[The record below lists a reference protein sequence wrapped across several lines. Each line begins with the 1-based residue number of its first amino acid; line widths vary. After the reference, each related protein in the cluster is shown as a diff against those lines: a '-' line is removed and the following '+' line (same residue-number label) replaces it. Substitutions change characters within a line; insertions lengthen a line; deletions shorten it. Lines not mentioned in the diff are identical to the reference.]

1 MPKMNSSEL
10 AARLSSQRASAIA
23 SQSASDIPA
32 QRADAIDYYMGDMS
46 RDMPTTEGRSSAVSS
61 DVADTVE
68 GMLPSLMEIFAG
80 SDEVVQFEP
89 VGPEDVQA
97 AEQET
102 DYTNHVFMQENDGFL
117 VLYSFIKDA
126 LLSKNGY
133 VKVWWE
139 DDETSERE
147 TYYDQSDDA
156 FALIMQQVASSDDY
170 QIVEHSINTDDA
182 TGITS
187 HDVTIEQ
194 TKDASKVCVI
204 GVPPEEVG
212 IERGA
217 RSLRD
222 CNYFYHDVRKTKEE
236 LIEQGYDEDQITSLL
251 PDTGQRG
258 IESTSR
264 DTTSGAGFA
273 GGDKES
279 QRLLITEH
287 YVRMDYEGKG
297 KSELYRVTT
306 GGANGDVLRINGK
319 DDIQPI
325 DVIPFA
331 AMTPIPMPHRFFG
344 RSIADLVMDIQ
355 RIKTALMR
363 GMLDNVYLS
372 NNPRVE
378 VAEENAGPNT
388 LDDLLVQR
396 PGGVVRTKRLG
407 GIQWQ
412 VVPNISGNLFP
423 AIEYMDATREWR
435 TGVTRQGQGIDANA
449 LQNQSAT
456 AVSQAFT
463 AAQARLRLV
472 ARIMAET
479 GIKDMFSLIHAT
491 IRKHGQQ
498 AKTVR
503 LRNQWVQVD
512 PRNWKTRN
520 DLTINVG
527 LGTGGKQQR
536 LASLTMLAGLQEK
549 AMASGLTNLVS
560 AEHLYSTAKEIVKA
574 LELKNVDAYFSDPKS
589 QPPLQPKP
597 DPKMIELQA
606 KNEIEK
612 TQAQADIAVQTQKTQ
627 AEIAAN
633 EQKQMIELQMAR
645 ELHEMRMREMQ
656 FAFEAKV
663 AETQAKAF
671 ASAAPATVDAVPQ

>member
-1 MPKMNSSEL
+1 MSKMNSSDL

-23 SQSASDIPA
+23 SQSASDIPN

-61 DVADTVE
+61 DVADTIE
-68 GMLPSLMEIFAG
+68 GMMPSLMEIFAG

-102 DYTNHVFMQENDGFL
+102 DYVNHVFMQENDGFL
-117 VLYSFIKDA
+117 VLYSFIKDT
-126 LLSKNGY
+126 LLSKTGY

-139 DDETSERE
+139 EDETAERE

-222 CNYFYHDVRKTKEE
+222 CNYFYHDVRKTKDE
-236 LIEQGYDEDQITSLL
+236 LIEQGYDEDQVSSLL

-258 IESTSR
+258 IESASR
-264 DTTSGAGFA
+264 DATSGDGFA
-273 GGDKES
+273 GADKES

-297 KSELYRVTT
+297 KSGLYRVTT

-331 AMTPIPMPHRFFG
+331 AMTPIPMPHRFIG
-344 RSIADLVMDIQ
+344 RSVADLVMDIQ

-363 GMLDNVYLS
+363 GMLDNVYLA

-396 PGGVVRTKRLG
+396 PGGVVRTKRMG

-456 AVSQAFT
+456 AVNQAFT
-463 AAQARLRLV
+463 AAQARLRLI

-491 IRKHGQQ
+491 IRKHGQK

-549 AMASGLTNLVS
+549 AMANGLTNLVS
-560 AEHLYSTAKEIVKA
+560 AEHLYATAKEIVKA

-633 EQKQMIELQMAR
+633 EQKRMIELQMAR
-645 ELHEMRMREMQ
+645 ELHEMKMREMQ

-663 AETQAKAF
+663 AEAQAKAF
-671 ASAAPATVDAVPQ
+671 AGAATATVDAVPQ

>member
-61 DVADTVE
+61 DVADTIE
-68 GMLPSLMEIFAG
+68 GMMPSLMEIFAG

>member
-23 SQSASDIPA
+23 SQSASGIPA
-32 QRADAIDYYMGDMS
+32 QRADATDYYMGDMS

-61 DVADTVE
+61 DVADTIE
-68 GMLPSLMEIFAG
+68 GMMPSLMEIFAG

-117 VLYSFIKDA
+117 VLYSFVKDA

-139 DDETSERE
+139 EDETSERE

-251 PDTGQRG
+251 ADTGQRG
-258 IESTSR
+258 IESASR
-264 DTTSGAGFA
+264 DATSGAGFA
-273 GGDKES
+273 GADKES

-297 KSELYRVTT
+297 KSGLYRVTT

-331 AMTPIPMPHRFFG
+331 AMTPIPMPHRFIG
-344 RSIADLVMDIQ
+344 RSVADLVMDIQ

-363 GMLDNVYLS
+363 GMLDNVYLA

-645 ELHEMRMREMQ
+645 ELHEMKMREMQ
-656 FAFEAKV
+656 FAFDAKV
-663 AETQAKAF
+663 AEAQAKAF
-671 ASAAPATVDAVPQ
+671 AGAASATVDAVPQ

>member
-32 QRADAIDYYMGDMS
+32 QRADALDYYMGDMS

-61 DVADTVE
+61 DVADTIE
-68 GMLPSLMEIFAG
+68 GMMPSLMEIFAG

-102 DYTNHVFMQENDGFL
+102 DYVNHVFMQENDGFL
-117 VLYSFIKDA
+117 VLYSFIKDS
-126 LLSKNGY
+126 LLSKTGY

-139 DDETSERE
+139 DDETAERE
-147 TYYDQSDDA
+147 TYYDQPDDA
-156 FALIMQQVASSDDY
+156 FALIMQQVASNDDY
-170 QIVEHSINTDDA
+170 QIVEHSINTDEA

-194 TKDASKVCVI
+194 TKDVSKVCVI

-222 CNYFYHDVRKTKEE
+222 CNYFYHDVRKTKDE

-258 IESTSR
+258 IESASR
-264 DTTSGAGFA
+264 DATSGAGFA

-287 YVRMDYEGKG
+287 YVRMDYAGKG

-306 GGANGDVLRINGK
+306 GGANGDVLRVNGK

-331 AMTPIPMPHRFFG
+331 AMTPIPMPHRFTG

-363 GMLDNVYLS
+363 GMLDNVYLA

-456 AVSQAFT
+456 AVNQAFT
-463 AAQARLRLV
+463 AAQARIRLI

-560 AEHLYSTAKEIVKA
+560 PEHLYSTAKEIVKA

-645 ELHEMRMREMQ
+645 ELHEMKMREMQ

-663 AETQAKAF
+663 AEAQAKAF
-671 ASAAPATVDAVPQ
+671 AGAATATVDAVPQ

>member
-23 SQSASDIPA
+23 SQSASEIPA

-61 DVADTVE
+61 DVADTIE
-68 GMLPSLMEIFAG
+68 GMMPSLMEIFAG

-549 AMASGLTNLVS
+549 AMASGLTNMVS

>member
-1 MPKMNSSEL
+1 MPTMNSSEL
-10 AARLSSQRASAIA
+10 ASRLSSQRASAIA
-23 SQSASDIPA
+23 SQSASEIPA

-61 DVADTVE
+61 DVADTIE
-68 GMLPSLMEIFAG
+68 GMMPSLMEIFAG

-156 FALIMQQVASSDDY
+156 FALLMQQVASSDDY
-170 QIVEHSINTDDA
+170 QIVEHSTNADDT

-194 TKDASKVCVI
+194 TKDASRVCVV

-306 GGANGDVLRINGK
+306 GGANGDVLRLNGK

-325 DVIPFA
+325 DMIPFA

-363 GMLDNVYLS
+363 GMLDNVYLA

-396 PGGVVRTKRLG
+396 PGGVVRTKRIG

-463 AAQARLRLV
+463 AAQARLRLI

-479 GIKDMFSLIHAT
+479 GIKDMFALIHAT

-503 LRNQWVQVD
+503 LRNQWISVD

-549 AMASGLTNLVS
+549 AMANGLTNLVS
-560 AEHLYSTAKEIVKA
+560 PEHLYSTAKEIVKA

-597 DPKMIELQA
+597 DPKLIELQA

-645 ELHEMRMREMQ
+645 ELHEMKMREMQ

-663 AETQAKAF
+663 AETQARAL
-671 ASAAPATVDAVPQ
+671 ASAATAPVEAMPQ

>member
-1 MPKMNSSEL
+1 MNSSEL

-32 QRADAIDYYMGDMS
+32 QRADALDYYMGDMS

-61 DVADTVE
+61 DVADTIE
-68 GMLPSLMEIFAG
+68 GMMPSLMEIFAG

-102 DYTNHVFMQENDGFL
+102 DYINHVFMQENDGFL

>member
-1 MPKMNSSEL
+1 MNSTEL

-61 DVADTVE
+61 DVADTIE
-68 GMLPSLMEIFAG
+68 GMMPSLMEIFAG